1 MTDLLLRG
9 LARRWRAEA
18 DPQDEVA
25 LLLAAVRC
33 GRLTGKQADLLAW
46 VGHPAALVVR
56 GDPGAPANV
65 AGWVLGLAPFGKLVC
80 DRAAVACAWLAVARL
95 QRLGGLPV
103 DVRDL
108 ALTLQQW
115 VDHPCPACRD
125 RVASA
130 HADVRAVR
138 NGAWSTNGRLAGVV
152 SSAAQAVASGRLR
165 KRVACAAAAASQVAQ
180 IVDVADVRAAIRG
193 AIVLAVWTDRQST
206 IDGS

>member
-56 GDPGAPANV
+56 GDPAAPANV
-65 AGWVLGLAPFGKLVC
+65 AEWVLGLSTFGKLVC
-80 DRAAVACAWLAVARL
+80 DRAAVACAWLAVSRL
-95 QRLGGLPV
+95 QRVGGLAAP
-103 DVRDL
+103 VRDL
-108 ALTLQQW
+108 ALTLQRW

-125 RVASA
+125 RVAAA
-130 HADVRAVR
+130 HRDLLAIQRGWAA
-138 NGAWSTNGRLAGVV
+138 NARLAGVV

-165 KRVACAAAAASQVAQ
+165 KRVACAAAAASQAASVLDA
-180 IVDVADVRAAIRG
+180 ADVRAAIRD
-193 AIVLAVWTDRQST
+193 AIVMAVWTDRQST
-206 IDGS
+206 LEG

>member
-18 DPQDEVA
+18 DPLDEVA

-56 GDPGAPANV
+56 GDPAAPAKV
-65 AGWVLGLAPFGKLVC
+65 AEWVLGLAPWGKLVC
-80 DRAAVACAWLAVARL
+80 DRAAVACAFLAVARL
-95 QRLGGLPV
+95 QRVGGLAV
-103 DVRDL
+103 AVRDL

-125 RVASA
+125 RVAAA
-130 HADVRAVR
+130 HADLRAVSYYA
-138 NGAWSTNGRLAGVV
+138 GSTNGRLVAVV
-152 SSAAQAVASGRLR
+152 SSAAQATASGRLR
-165 KRVACAAAAASQVAQ
+165 KRVTCAAAAAAQVSSVLDA
-180 IVDVADVRAAIRG
+180 ADVRAAIKD
-193 AIVLAVWTDRQST
+193 AIVMAVWTDRQAT
-206 IDGS
+206 IDG